1 MSENDTDKTLTTSES
16 KTTTESTST
25 TTTSTTSSVAT
36 DTDTKTGSAST
47 TTSTKTSSEFVDD
60 PVEEKKTY
68 TFTEEEKVMSDKQYL
83 DSAID
88 EILAMIK
95 SNSLMASHSVEE
107 NFTSTTRTPSD
118 EPRIVS
124 NLLDAIALALEKLEA
139 EMKAVKNVGTSIQ
152 NTDFNE
158 SKIAESLG
166 FELTSKQYAPV
177 ETLGNGSNAPKYDGD
192 KALTEQT
199 QKYKQQKEGQSSGSG
214 SGTPSDSGSYPSD
227 GGGSYPSGGDGTQP
241 APTGNTP
248 QSNTPQSNTPQ
259 SNTPTP
265 NTVTEP
271 NTPVSNTPEPS
282 TAPQESHTTI
292 INNYY
297 YNNRGGGGGGGRH
310 TEPAPV
316 ETPAPE
322 PVVEEVV
329 EEPVVEPIIETEP
342 PIEITPE
349 PIIEEEEIIEEP
361 IASTIPVP
369 APEPQQSSN
378 TLRKLGVATL
388 VGAGIG
394 AAAYG
399 AHEVMKHKEEKD
411 DYYSNDEE
419 DYATYGYDNDNGEE

>member
-1 MSENDTDKTLTTSES
+1 MSENDTDKTLTT
-16 KTTTESTST
+16 TST
-25 TTTSTTSSVAT
+25 TSTATDADTKTGSATTGTSNTTTSTTS
-36 DTDTKTGSAST
+36 
-47 TTSTKTSSEFVDD
+47 TSSEFVDD
-60 PVEEKKTY
+60 PEEKKETY
-68 TFTEEEKVMSDKQYL
+68 TLTEEEKVMSDKQYL
-83 DSAID
+83 DSSVD

-95 SNSLMASHSVEE
+95 SNSLMAKHSVEE
-107 NFTSTTRTPSD
+107 NFNSTTRTPSD

-177 ETLGNGSNAPKYDGD
+177 STSGNGTNVPKYDGD

-199 QKYKQQKEGQSSGSG
+199 QKYKQQKEGQSSGGG
-214 SGTPSDSGSYPSD
+214 SLNPGGESYPSD
-227 GGGSYPSGGDGTQP
+227 GGGSYPSGGGGTQP
-241 APTGNTP
+241 APSQNTP
-248 QSNTPQSNTPQ
+248 QSNTPQANTPQ
-259 SNTPTP
+259 SNA
-265 NTVTEP
+265 VTEP
-271 NTPVSNTPEPS
+271 NTPVSNTPEP
-282 TAPQESHTTI
+282 TQAPQESHTTI

-310 TEPAPV
+310 TETAPV
-316 ETPAPE
+316 ETPVPSPE
-322 PVVEEVV
+322 PVVEEVI
-329 EEPVVEPIIETEP
+329 EEPVV
-342 PIEITPE
+342 E

-361 IASTIPVP
+361 IASTIPVS

-399 AHEVMKHKEEKD
+399 AHEVMKHKEEKN

-419 DYATYGYDNDNGEE
+419 DYATYGYDNDSGEE

>member
-1 MSENDTDKTLTTSES
+1 MSENDTDKTLTTSGS
-16 KTTTESTST
+16 DSTTSTST
-25 TTTSTTSSVAT
+25 TSTATDADTKTGSATTDTSKTTTSTTS
-36 DTDTKTGSAST
+36 
-47 TTSTKTSSEFVDD
+47 TSSEFVDD
-60 PVEEKKTY
+60 PEEKKETY

-83 DSAID
+83 DNSVD

-95 SNSLMASHSVEE
+95 SNSLMAKHSVEE
-107 NFTSTTRTPSD
+107 NFNSTTRTPSD

-177 ETLGNGSNAPKYDGD
+177 STSGNGTNVPKYDGD

-199 QKYKQQKEGQSSGSG
+199 QKYKQQKEGQSSGGG
-214 SGTPSDSGSYPSD
+214 SLNPGGGSYPSD
-227 GGGSYPSGGDGTQP
+227 GGGSYPSDGGGTQP
-241 APTGNTP
+241 APSQNTP
-248 QSNTPQSNTPQ
+248 QSNTPQSNA
-259 SNTPTP
+259 
-265 NTVTEP
+265 VTEP
-271 NTPVSNTPEPS
+271 NTPVSNTPEP
-282 TAPQESHTTI
+282 TQAPQESHTTI

-316 ETPAPE
+316 ETPVPTPE
-322 PVVEEVV
+322 PVVEEVI
-329 EEPVVEPIIETEP
+329 EEPVVEPVIETEP

-369 APEPQQSSN
+369 EPEPQQSSN

-399 AHEVMKHKEEKD
+399 AHEVMKHKEEKN

-419 DYATYGYDNDNGEE
+419 DYATYGYDNDSGEE